1 MYIYVYHIIFIHS
14 SAVGHLGCFHLL
26 PIVTSATM
34 DTGVHASFE
43 IIMFSGYMPKSGT
56 AGTYGSLNHK
66 MEQNYAI
73 CRDVDGPSN
82 CQSKV
87 SQKNKYILMHICE
100 NEKNGTHE
108 PIDKAEIETQTQRKK
123 TYGHQGEKG
132 RVG

>member
-1 MYIYVYHIIFIHS
+1 VYIYIYHIIIHS
-14 SAVGHLGCFHLL
+14 SADGHLGCFHVLA
-26 PIVTSATM
+26 IVTSATM

-43 IIMFSGYMPKSGT
+43 IIVFSGCMPKSGT

-73 CRDVDGPSN
+73 CRDVDGPSD

-87 SQKNKYILMHICE
+87 SQKNKYILMHTCG
-100 NEKNGTHE
+100 NEKNGTDE
-108 PIDKAEIETQTQRKK
+108 PIYKAEIETQTQRKK
-123 TYGHQGEKG
+123 TYGHQGGKG